1 MSLFAAEPP
10 PTPPWEAQALVDHPL
25 VGKIWSVA
33 WRRYLSPDEAV
44 RVLSKGAFIL
54 LGEKHDNPDHHKLQ
68 AWVLNRLLEDGRKL
82 GVGFEMMDRDKA
94 PVLAAYREAH
104 PKDAAGLGA
113 ALDWATTGWPEWGQY
128 QPLAQAAL
136 ERGLPLIPANLPR
149 ATVKAMGKEGI
160 SALPPGEAARLG
172 LDRPLSPEHEA
183 ALAEE
188 IRQAHCGHL
197 PETVVPRMIDV
208 QRAKDAAMALA
219 LTEESPEGGVLITGS
234 VHARADRGVPFH
246 LAGRK
251 VTTAAFLEV
260 NARWSKPDDYAAGFG
275 AAELPFDVVW
285 FTPRVDEADPCEKYA
300 EQLKALRDKGIGN
313 GMKTP

>member
-1 MSLFAAEPP
+1 MRGD
-10 PTPPWEAQALVDHPL
+10 PTMRGSILPL
-25 VGKIWSVA
+25 AILAFGVVPLANGCGDPFRSVA
-33 WRRYLSPDEAV
+33 ELDESP
-44 RVLSKGAFIL
+44 
-54 LGEKHDNPDHHKLQ
+54 Q
-68 AWVLNRLLEDGRKL
+68 
-82 GVGFEMMDRDKA
+82 
-94 PVLAAYREAH
+94 VLALDVFQVCPNAT
-104 PKDAAGLGA
+104 PVPA